1 MPKVLVDYVKFIN
14 LFNTR
19 VGKIIEY
26 GIFVMLALM
35 LIETFSRTVLN
46 SPTEWSLELGR
57 YVLGAYFTIGSGYIL
72 LCERHVRMDALY
84 SRWSARR
91 RAAFDLATFSV
102 GIIFLIVLL
111 RGSIDAAHYAMR
123 FNQHSSSA
131 WAPPLVPIKIIFVFG
146 ISLLLLQM
154 IALFIKDLS
163 IVKGKPIP

>member
-1 MPKVLVDYVKFIN
+1 MPKVLVNYVHYIGW
-14 LFNTR
+14 FNTR

-35 LIETFSRTVLN
+35 LIEAFSRTVLN

-57 YVLGAYFTIGSGYIL
+57 YVLGTYFTIGSGYIL

-84 SRWSARR
+84 SRWSVRK

-102 GIIFLIVLL
+102 GIVFVIVLL
-111 RGSIDAAHYAMR
+111 RGSIDAAHYTIS

-131 WAPPLVPIKIIFVFG
+131 WGVPLAPIKVIFVVG

-154 IALFIKDLS
+154 IALFIRDLS
-163 IVKGKPIP
+163 IVKGKPIT